1 MRRKD
6 LLTDSLGL
14 PDVHA
19 RNRSRD
25 NKALDLAGTF
35 KDRVN
40 PRRVTI
46 STGHGTFRRVIDP
59 QMSGKD
65 PVRTHLDRIPDPVGG
80 SRTSAAVSREE
91 LVDHAKQN
99 QSSPAKPPQNA
110 FGRRSI
116 DLAPNFGFG
125 AFSELTKPYAGFA
138 MRSLQYQ

>member
-1 MRRKD
+1 MRRKG

-25 NKALDLAGTF
+25 KEALDLAGTF
-35 KDRVN
+35 KDRED
-40 PRRVTI
+40 PRGVTI
-46 STGHGTFRRVIDP
+46 STGHVTFRRVIDP
-59 QMSGKD
+59 KMSGQD
-65 PVRTHLDRIPDPVGG
+65 PVWTHLDRSPDPVGG

-116 DLAPNFGFG
+116 DLAPNLEFG
-125 AFSELTKPYAGFA
+125 AFGELIEPFAGFT